1 MSKFEAVIF
10 DMDGTLLDS
19 EEFALIIWTRA
30 LKEFGFDLKKETFV
44 SMVGTSVD
52 GSNKILQDKFGPSL
66 SIEKLRVLKKEIEL
80 HSLETETIACR
91 NGAKEALEFLKQ
103 KNILFALATSTEK
116 DRAIGRL
123 RSSGLLKYFD
133 VMLCGDEVKNQK
145 PDPEIYLKVAS
156 LMKVDIKNTLII
168 EDSPSGVKGAL
179 NSGAS
184 VWWFKDMADISPE
197 LKSQVRIIDSLL
209 EICKLE
215 F

>member
-52 GSNKILQDKFGPSL
+52 GNNKILQDTFGPSL
-66 SIEKLRVLKKEIEL
+66 SIEKLRVLKKEMEL
-80 HSLETETIACR
+80 HALETETIACR

-103 KNILFALATSTEK
+103 KNVSFALATSTEK

-123 RSSGLLKYFD
+123 RGSGLLKYFD
-133 VMLCGDEVKNQK
+133 VMLCGDEVQNQK

-156 LMKVDIKNTLII
+156 LMNVDIKNTLII
-168 EDSPSGVKGAL
+168 EDSPSGVQGAL
-179 NSGAS
+179 KSGAS
-184 VWWFKDMADISPE
+184 VWWFKDMAEISPE

>member
-30 LKEFGFDLKKETFV
+30 LKEFGFNLKKETFV

-52 GSNKILQDKFGPSL
+52 GSNKILQDTFGPSL
-66 SIEKLRVLKKEIEL
+66 SIEKLRVLKKEMEL
-80 HSLETETIACR
+80 QALETETIACR

-184 VWWFKDMADISPE
+184 VWWFKDMAEISTE

>member
-19 EEFALIIWTRA
+19 EEFAYKIW
-30 LKEFGFDLKKETFV
+30 LKTMREFGFELTRETFI
-44 SMVGTSVD
+44 SMVGSSVTRS
-52 GSNKILQDKFGPSL
+52 GEIIMETFGPTVSMDD
-66 SIEKLRVLKKEIEL
+66 IRKRKREL
-80 HSLETETIACR
+80 EQHVLETEIIPSR
-91 NGAKEALEFLKQ
+91 EGAKESLEFLMTNNVK
-103 KNILFALATSTEK
+103 FGLATSTER
-116 DRAIGRL
+116 DRATWRL
-123 RSSGLLKYFD
+123 KSSGLLNYFNYS
-133 VMLCGDEVKNQK
+133 LCGDEVQNQK

-156 LMKVDIKNTLII
+156 LMNVDIKNTLII
-168 EDSPSGVKGAL
+168 EDSPSGVQGAL

-184 VWWFKDMADISPE
+184 VWWFKDMAEISPE